1 MSQIELW
8 LQSSGLEQY
17 IPNFLESGITPQQFV
32 QIGIQDYN
40 RFGVQSLQDKQKL
53 FKLCSALKAQAQS
66 LPEQSAP
73 APRVFQRQGP
83 QQNTQPAPAP
93 AQQY

>member
-40 RFGVQSLQDKQKL
+40 RFGVQSLQDK
-53 FKLCSALKAQAQS
+53 
-66 LPEQSAP
+66 
-73 APRVFQRQGP
+73 
-83 QQNTQPAPAP
+83 
-93 AQQY
+93 

>member
-8 LQSSGLEQY
+8 LQSCGLEQY
-17 IPNFLESGITPQQFV
+17 IPNFLNSGITPQQFV

-53 FKLCSALKAQAQS
+53 FKLCSALKAQGQAA
-66 LPEQSAP
+66 LPEQNAP
-73 APRVFQRQGP
+73 AAPRVFQRQMPPSNQATQQAP
-83 QQNTQPAPAP
+83 Q
-93 AQQY
+93 

>member
-1 MSQIELW
+1 MQYCASFREWKTSLHIPKMSQIELW

-53 FKLCSALKAQAQS
+53 FKLCSALKAQA
-66 LPEQSAP
+66 
-73 APRVFQRQGP
+73 
-83 QQNTQPAPAP
+83 
-93 AQQY
+93 